1 MRALRLHAPSGPSA
15 LHWEELPPPTPGPDE
30 LLVRVRATAL
40 NRADLLQT
48 LGRYPAPP
56 GAPEDIPGLEYAGEV
71 QAVGARVR
79 RFRPG
84 DRVMGLVGGGAF
96 AEGLCISER
105 EALPIPGSLPF
116 TEAAALP
123 EAFLTAWDALL
134 LQGGLQA
141 GETVLVH
148 AAGSGVGVAAVQLA
162 VAAGARVIGTSR
174 TPQKLSR
181 LASFGMHAGV
191 LTGPGR
197 DAAEDVLAASGGRG
211 VDLVLDLVGGSAVP
225 LSLRALAPRGRML
238 LVGLLDGASPA
249 VDLGL
254 VLRKRLTLQGTVM
267 RSRAPE
273 EKAALAARAER
284 TLLPLFA
291 AGTLR
296 PVVDAVFPITR
307 AAEAFARMATND
319 SFGKLVLEVP

>member
-15 LHWEELPPPTPGPDE
+15 LHWEELPTPTPSPDE

-71 QAVGARVR
+71 QAVGTRVR
-79 RFRPG
+79 RFRAG

-96 AEGLCISER
+96 AEALCIAER
-105 EALPIPGSLPF
+105 EALPIPAGITF
-116 TEAAALP
+116 TDAAAIP
-123 EAFLTAWDALL
+123 EAFLTAWDALV

-162 VAAGARVIGTSR
+162 VAAGARVVGTSR

-191 LTGPGR
+191 LTGAAR
-197 DAAEDVLAASGGRG
+197 DAAEDVLAATGGRG

-238 LVGLLDGASPA
+238 LVGLLDGASPP

-273 EKAALAARAER
+273 EKATLAARAER

-291 AGTLR
+291 AGTLH
-296 PVVDAVFPITR
+296 PVVDEIFPITR
-307 AAEAFARMATND
+307 AAEAFGRMAAND
-319 SFGKLVLEVP
+319 TFGKLVLEVP

>member
-1 MRALRLHAPSGPSA
+1 
-15 LHWEELPPPTPGPDE
+15 
-30 LLVRVRATAL
+30 VRATAL

-96 AEGLCISER
+96 AEGLCVSEH
-105 EALPIPGSLPF
+105 EALALPAGLTF
-116 TEAAALP
+116 ADAAALP
-123 EAFLTAWDALL
+123 EAFLTAWDALM

-141 GETVLVH
+141 GETVLIH

-174 TPQKLSR
+174 TPVKLSR

-197 DAAEDVLAASGGRG
+197 DAAEDVLAATGGRG
-211 VDLVLDLVGGSAVP
+211 VDLVLDLVGGSAVA

-267 RSRAPE
+267 RSRSPA

-291 AGTLR
+291 SGTLR
-296 PVVDAVFPITR
+296 PVVDAVFPILR
-307 AAEAFARMATND
+307 AQEAFARMAAND